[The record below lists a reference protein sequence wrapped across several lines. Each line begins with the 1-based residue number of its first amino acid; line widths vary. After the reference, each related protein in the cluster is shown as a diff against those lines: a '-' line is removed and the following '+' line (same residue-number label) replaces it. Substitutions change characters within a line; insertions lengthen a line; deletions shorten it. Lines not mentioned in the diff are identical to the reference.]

1 MSWGS
6 SPPRRG
12 ALQHY
17 EHGIWLVAYLLL
29 VGSLAQYLLGRG
41 QAAVLAPSGPS
52 TTRIRT
58 EVGLWN
64 FGVVAVPAGILLDVR
79 LLVIVGSVALLGAL
93 AAFRPSVDPSTSSAP
108 TVGGRVRF
116 GYWSLIVFMGI
127 SVFVG
132 VALAWDIP
140 WI

>member
-1 MSWGS
+1 MGLFATAA
-6 SPPRRG
+6 R

-41 QAAVLAPSGPS
+41 QAAVLAPSGPT

-93 AAFRPSVDPSTSSAP
+93 AAFRPSVDPSTSPAP